1 MKIIHT
7 LRLIDNKSIFDEL
20 LNMMELSA
28 ILAKKHYNNIFLYTT
43 PDVADAVRSRKI
55 PYDFIDTVVLKDLP
69 NKSYTLPKIKVYS
82 IQTEPFIHIDYDAFI
97 FDKVDFNNFE
107 KTYSTHPEGLSIIKT
122 IGHPHFFNSLDGFIN
137 TYITQSKEL
146 IYKLDTDLQRNISYD
161 IIPNFSVFGGY
172 GYKLISDASK
182 YCLNIYNKHYELIDN
197 YWWNNVVL
205 EQLLI
210 PSIMKMI
217 SGKSD
222 LFTFLFENV
231 PNGFQL
237 KNENEFPI
245 SIYSN
250 GENITFENEAD
261 LHNKSDYNFNG
272 FLHLHG
278 EKLFPIIQKILV
290 AKIKKEKEI
299 I

>member
-7 LRLIDNKSIFDEL
+7 LRLIDNKLIFDEI

-28 ILAKKHYNNIFLYTT
+28 ILAKRHYNNIFLYTT
-43 PDVADAVRSRKI
+43 PDVAEAVRARKI
-55 PYDFIDTVVLKDLP
+55 PYDWIDTDILTDLP
-69 NKSYTLPKIKVYS
+69 NKSYTLPKIKIYS
-82 IQTEPFIHIDYDAFI
+82 IQTEPFIHIDYDAFL
-97 FDKVDFNNFE
+97 FDKIDFSNTE
-107 KTYSTHPEGLSIIKT
+107 KIYSTHPEGLSIVQK

-146 IYKLDTDLQRNISYD
+146 IYKLDVELQKHISYD

-172 GYKLISDASK
+172 DYKLITEASE
-182 YCLNIYNKHYELIDN
+182 YCLDVYNKHYELVDN

-210 PSIMKMI
+210 PSVMKMI
-217 SGKSD
+217 SGKND

-250 GENITFENEAD
+250 GETITFENDSD
-261 LHNKSDYNFNG
+261 LDNKIDYNFNG
-272 FLHLHG
+272 FMHLQG

-290 AKIKKEKEI
+290 AKIKKQKGLI
-299 I
+299 